1 MPKVGKKTFP
11 YTSKGKDKAKKEAA
25 KTGKAVKTKPKRY

>member
-11 YTSKGKDKAKKEAA
+11 YTSKGKADAMKEENKKP
-25 KTGKAVKTKPKRY
+25 VKKKKKK